1 MSRVSRYL
9 LGVPLGLAIVG
20 LGATALFADA
30 LPVGPPL
37 DWLLL
42 VFDVRVLLGMAI
54 AIFAVSFVLYLF
66 ALRGE
71 DASRVVYEGRTV
83 EAIVPVYRDADVM
96 DRSVECLADSRYED
110 LTITIVPEPDD
121 EASRE
126 RARELAETHDRVH
139 TLVNDQRQGSKAGAL
154 NHAIE
159 HSDADVVA
167 LFDADQKPHPE
178 LVAHAMA
185 YLDSADIARVRAIPD
200 PSGGVVESVAYYEYL
215 LLYFLP
221 QKLAR
226 FLVGLNMAGT
236 RSILLERSVFD
247 EVGLFEEDT
256 LTEDLD
262 FAHRCH
268 QAGLQ
273 NRELLYYPTMEA
285 PAHTLGDWWGQ
296 RLRWMTGSVEVG
308 HGQLHNW
315 RSVLDRDVLGSLVT
329 VLGTYAAGILMAV
342 ALPKLVFG
350 LLAHPVVVGAGLA
363 GLYAVPVAT
372 RLVDNRTAEM
382 DGLGV
387 GWFLL
392 PLALTL
398 YGLVIVQAVLS
409 YVLGLDREWYSVEKS
424 A

>member
-1 MSRVSRYL
+1 MSRVSQYI

-30 LPVGPPL
+30 LPVGQPFES
-37 DWLLL
+37 LLL
-42 VFDVRVLLGMAI
+42 VFDVRLLLGLAV
-54 AIFAVSFVLYLF
+54 AIFAASFVLYLL

-71 DASRVVYEGRTV
+71 DASRVVSEGRTV

-96 DRSVECLADSRYED
+96 DHSVECLADSRYAD
-110 LTITIVPEPDD
+110 LTITIVPEPND

-126 RARELAETHDRVH
+126 RARELTETHDRVR

-159 HSDADVVA
+159 HSDADVIA
-167 LFDADQKPHPE
+167 LFDADQKPHPK
-178 LVAHAMA
+178 LIPHAMA

-200 PSGGVVESVAYYEYL
+200 PSSGIVESVAYYEYL

-221 QKLAR
+221 QKLVR

-247 EVGLFEEDT
+247 EVGLFQEDT

-268 QAGLQ
+268 QAGLT

-285 PAHTLGDWWGQ
+285 PAHTLRDWWGQ

-308 HGQLHNW
+308 HGQLGNW
-315 RSVLDRDVLGSLVT
+315 RSLLDREVLGSLVT

-342 ALPKLVFG
+342 ALPKLVLG
-350 LLAHPVVVGAGLA
+350 LALHPITVGAGLA

-372 RLVDNRTAEM
+372 RLVDNRTADM

-387 GWFLL
+387 GWLLL